1 MAKEIYIAGSK
12 YDYVS
17 GSYEET
23 VDPDPDNFD
32 VVLPQKY
39 TIADDAQI
47 LFKRDGV
54 NVFSGIA
61 EKKVLGFGE
70 SGEEMKL
77 SGRSS
82 IIRLIPRVTGREVYE
97 VEPADIVKSLL
108 QPSKDIAT
116 TGWIAT
122 ASVNNADAPKAIDRN
137 YSTWWST
144 TPYNQETGQWIKVNL
159 GSIKKICRVV
169 VRHTPEKYAR
179 NWKIETSI
187 NDVDWAERASKT
199 NYNAKF
205 IDKTFSQDGVG
216 IDAQY
221 VRIYITANYAIDWDV
236 EEIWVYEPDG
246 DIAIK
251 PHPTDLNEYGSPI
264 KVRFDY
270 ENRLNALA
278 RLAKIIDWEFWVDGD
293 DKLHFKQQ
301 RGQTRS
307 ITFSSG
313 NNARIISREIDR
325 SKIRKK
331 VILLGRGEGIN
342 QLIVTRTA
350 GGYVTGDPEIAVAEK
365 DMIDTTAM
373 QKRGDAILAD
383 LQNPVERIALEV
395 LDIASGLAFEV
406 GDTVTV
412 TDTHTGLSGTYR
424 IHVVRRRWGGD

>member
-17 GSYEET
+17 ASYEET

-32 VVLPQKY
+32 VVLPEKY
-39 TIADDAQI
+39 TITDDAQV

-70 SGEEMKL
+70 SGEEMRL

-97 VEPADIVKSLL
+97 VEPADIGRSLL
-108 QPSKDIAT
+108 QPSKDLAT
-116 TGWIAT
+116 TGWTAT
-122 ASVNNADAPKAIDRN
+122 ASVNNGDAPKAIDRN

-159 GSIKKICRVV
+159 GSLKKICRVV
-169 VRHTPEKYAR
+169 VRHTPLKYAR

-187 NDVDWAERASKT
+187 NDVDWTERASKT
-199 NYNAKF
+199 GYNARF

-221 VRIYITANYAIDWDV
+221 VRIYITAPYASDWDV

-246 DIAIK
+246 DIAIE
-251 PHPTDLNEYGSPI
+251 PHPNDFNEYGSPI

-278 RLAKIIDWEFWVDGD
+278 RLSKIINWEFWVDGD

-301 RGQTRS
+301 RGQTRA
-307 ITFSSG
+307 ITFASG
-313 NNARIISREIDR
+313 SNVRIITNETDR

-342 QLIVTRTA
+342 QLIVTMTA
-350 GGYVTGDPEIAVAEK
+350 AGYQVGDPEIAVPEK

-373 QKRGDAILAD
+373 EKRADAILAD
-383 LQNPVERIALEV
+383 LQNAIQRIGLEV
-395 LDIASGLAFEV
+395 LDTYSGLAFEV

-412 TDTHTGLSGTYR
+412 TDEHTGLSGQYR
-424 IHVVRRRWGGD
+424 IHVVRRRWGS

>member
-1 MAKEIYIAGSK
+1 MAKEIYIAGTK

-39 TIADDAQI
+39 TIADDAQV

-61 EKKVLGFGE
+61 EKKTLGWGE
-70 SGEEMKL
+70 NAEEMKL

-82 IIRLIPRVTGREVYE
+82 IIQLIKRVTGREVYE

-108 QPSKDIAT
+108 QPSKDLAT
-116 TGWIAT
+116 TGWTAT
-122 ASVNNADAPKAIDRN
+122 ASVNNGDAPKAIDRN

-144 TPYNQETGQWIKVNL
+144 SPYNQEAGQWIKVDL
-159 GSIKKICRVV
+159 GSVKKICRVV

-179 NWKIETSI
+179 NWKIQTST
-187 NDVDWAERASKT
+187 NDVDWVDRASKT
-199 NYNAKF
+199 NYNARF
-205 IDKTFSQDGVG
+205 IDKTFSFDGVG
-216 IDAQY
+216 VDARY
-221 VRIYITANYAIDWDV
+221 VRIYITAAYAIDWDV
-236 EEIWVYEPDG
+236 EEIWIYEPDG
-246 DIAIK
+246 DIAIQ
-251 PHPTDLNEYGSPI
+251 PHETDLNEYGSPI
-264 KVRFDY
+264 KVRYDY

-278 RLAKIIDWEFWVDGD
+278 RLSKIIDWEFWSDGD

-307 ITFSSG
+307 VTFASG
-313 NNARIISREIDR
+313 SNARIISNETDR

-350 GGYVTGDPEIAVAEK
+350 GGYVTGDPEIAVPEK

-373 QKRGDAILAD
+373 EKRADAILAD
-383 LQNPVERIALEV
+383 LQNAIQRIGLEV
-395 LDIASGLAFEV
+395 LDTYSGLAFEV

-412 TDTHTGLSGTYR
+412 TDSHTGLSGQYR
-424 IHVVRRRWGGD
+424 IHVVRRRWG

>member
-1 MAKEIYIAGSK
+1 MAKEIYIAGTK

-17 GSYEET
+17 AGYEET

-32 VVLPQKY
+32 VILPQKY
-39 TIADDAQI
+39 TIADDAQV

-82 IIRLIPRVTGREVYE
+82 VIHLIKRVTGREVYE
-97 VEPADIVKSLL
+97 VEPADIAKSLL
-108 QPSKDIAT
+108 QPSKDLAT

-144 TPYNQETGQWIKVNL
+144 SPYNQTAGQWIKVDM

-179 NWKIETSI
+179 NWKIETST
-187 NDVDWAERASKT
+187 NDVDWFDRASKT
-199 NYNAKF
+199 SYNAKF
-205 IDKTFSQDGVG
+205 IDKTFSFDGVG
-216 IDAQY
+216 IDARY
-221 VRIYITANYAIDWDV
+221 VRIYITADYAIDWDV
-236 EEIWVYEPDG
+236 EEIWIYEPDG
-246 DIAIK
+246 DIAIQ
-251 PHPTDLNEYGSPI
+251 PHETDLNEYGSPI

-278 RLAKIIDWEFWVDGD
+278 RLSKIIDWEFWSDGD

-301 RGQTRS
+301 RGQTRA
-307 ITFSSG
+307 ITFASG
-313 NNARIISREIDR
+313 SNVRIITNESDR

-350 GGYVTGDPEIAVAEK
+350 EGYVTGDPEIAFAEK

-373 QKRGDAILAD
+373 EKRADAILAD
-383 LQNPVERIALEV
+383 LKNPIQRIGLDV
-395 LDIASGLAFEV
+395 LDTYSGLAFEV

-412 TDTHTGLSGTYR
+412 IDAHTGLSGQYR
-424 IHVVRRRWGGD
+424 IHAVRRRWGG

>member
-1 MAKEIYIAGSK
+1 MAKEIYIAGAK

-17 GSYEET
+17 ASYEET

-39 TIADDAQI
+39 TIADDAQV
-47 LFKRDGV
+47 LFKRDGA

-97 VEPADIVKSLL
+97 VEPADTAKSLL
-108 QPSKDIAT
+108 QPSEDLAT
-116 TGWIAT
+116 AGWTAT
-122 ASVNNADAPKAIDRN
+122 ASVNNGDAPKAIDRN

-144 TPYNQETGQWIKVNL
+144 SPYNQTTGQWIKVDM

-179 NWKIETSI
+179 NWKIETST
-187 NDVDWAERASKT
+187 NDVDWTERASKT
-199 NYNAKF
+199 NYNARF
-205 IDKTFSQDGVG
+205 IDKTFSFDGVG
-216 IDAQY
+216 VDARY
-221 VRIYITANYAIDWDV
+221 VRIYITADYAIDWDV
-236 EEIWVYEPDG
+236 EEIWIYEPDG
-246 DIAIK
+246 NIAIE

-278 RLAKIIDWEFWVDGD
+278 RLAKIIDWEFWSDGD

-307 ITFSSG
+307 ITFASG
-313 NNARIISREIDR
+313 SNARIISNETDR

-342 QLIVTRTA
+342 QLKVERTA
-350 GGYVTGDPEIAVAEK
+350 AGYQTGDPEIAVPEK

-373 QKRGDAILAD
+373 EKRADAILAD
-383 LQNPVERIALEV
+383 LKDPIQRIGLEV
-395 LDIASGLAFEV
+395 LDTASGLAFEV

-412 TDTHTGLSGTYR
+412 TDSNTGLSGQYR
-424 IHVVRRRWGGD
+424 IHVVRRKWG